1 MPGCDTGRNVQKYR
15 GGGGG
20 ASTLQEALENGNI
33 STLAIEL
40 QSGGVFIG
48 DGGGLSNIA
57 GVGGSVGNMQQ
68 VTTSG
73 ASTSNKII
81 LTNTNESLQASGN
94 VTVNSGKFF
103 LGDGGLLSNTAGT
116 VTLQQ
121 ASNQG
126 NVINNTISFTNAA
139 ESIVTTGKIVVG
151 TSLEAT
157 NVIGNGSGLSSIN
170 ASNVSSGTINNDR
183 LSTKTGTGN
192 IVMSAN
198 PTLSGT
204 ITGGTFSGTHDG
216 DGSGLSSLNA
226 SNVSS
231 GTLHSDRLPS
241 KTGTGN
247 VVMSANPT
255 LSGTIT
261 GGTFSG
267 THTGNGSGLTTLNAT
282 NISSGTLASDRLPS
296 KTGTGN
302 VVMSANPTLSGTIT
316 GGTFAGTHTG
326 NGSGLTTLNATNI
339 SSGTLASDRLPS
351 KTGTGNVVMSANPT
365 LSGTITGGTFTGTH
379 TGNGS
384 GLSSLNASNVSTGT
398 LHNDRL
404 STKTGTGNIVMSTNP
419 TLSGTITGGTFSGT
433 HTGNGSG
440 LSSLNATN
448 ISSGTLSNDRLGTVP
463 YNKGGTGQTSYTR
476 GDIIYSNAN
485 NSLAKLAVGTESGMF
500 LRSDGTDVSW
510 GSDGSRLTSI
520 NASNVSSGI
529 LTTSR
534 GGTGNTFSASKSDL
548 LVGTSGGTFAK
559 LSIPASSATDKILKI
574 DGSNNLYWGPDSTSS
589 GSGGGGSGV
598 LSLGSTFMNYQ
609 SGVDYNTSTGETIN
623 LNASTTDTANYI
635 VVRDANKNINVTKVT
650 LGSNTLT
657 ATEYSGKSTKVNVTD
672 NNDNNAHNIPFLNST
687 NDQIVKDQN
696 SKLTW
701 TPQSNKI
708 TIGQPSGTSNTLTNT
723 TWSGKSDKVTISTN
737 SSTGAR
743 PVLFNEGE
751 AVFKDQGNK
760 FNWTPGGTHAG
771 TLTIGTIGG
780 THSNITSSTFTGES
794 ANVKITSNT
803 HSTPL
808 NIALTNTTDS
818 NTHIVKDT
826 DGDFTYKPDDGTL
839 KIKSGALESIITP
852 STFSGES
859 ANVKITSNTHSTP
872 LNIALTNTTDSNTH
886 IVKDTDG
893 DFTYKPDDGTLKIK
907 SGALESI
914 ITPSTFS
921 GESAN
926 VKITEH
932 TSNTDLNIALIKE
945 TVSNTHIVRD
955 TNGEFKYNPYTGTV
969 TATKFSGNGS
979 GLTHLDLDDATNTG
993 TVTVGHGGTG
1003 LATIGTNHILIG
1015 NGTNNINTIP
1025 PEPNANT
1032 PKFLSSY
1039 NNGNLTWASPSVSGI
1054 SITDE
1059 DASTDVHGITF
1070 AAGVGAQTIKSDQ
1083 STLHYKPST
1092 GTLTTSKLITSDTST
1107 NARNGI
1113 SNGNPTHTLSVGTVV
1128 SIQEWDGSGDPI
1140 DVMVVRKGNAF
1151 YEGNVYI
1158 GKTLTVPSGGKIEAD
1173 TIKVRSHNVSGTTVI
1188 NERKATIQ
1196 RID

>member
-40 QSGGVFIG
+40 QSSGVFIG

-157 NVIGNGSGLSSIN
+157 NVNGNGSGLSSLN
-170 ASNVSSGTINNDR
+170 ASNVSSGTIHNDR

-192 IVMSAN
+192 IVMSTN

-204 ITGGTFSGTHDG
+204 ITGGTFSGTHTG
-216 DGSGLSSLNA
+216 NGSGLSSLNA

-282 NISSGTLASDRLPS
+282 NISSGTLHSDRLPS

-316 GGTFAGTHTG
+316 GGTFSGTHTG

-339 SSGTLASDRLPS
+339 SSGTLHSDRLPS

-365 LSGTITGGTFTGTH
+365 LSGTITGGTFSGTH

-384 GLSSLNASNVSTGT
+384 GLTTLNASNVSTGT

-419 TLSGTITGGTFSGT
+419 NLSGTITGGTFSGT

-440 LSSLNATN
+440 LSSFNASNVST
-448 ISSGTLSNDRLGTVP
+448 GTLSNDRLGTVP

-476 GDIIYSNAN
+476 GDIVYSNAN
-485 NSLAKLAVGTESGMF
+485 NSLAKLSIGTESGMF

-510 GSDGSRLTSI
+510 GTDGSRLTTI

-534 GGTGNTFSASKSDL
+534 GGTGNTFSSASKSDL
-548 LVGTSGGTFAK
+548 LVGTSGGTFAT

-574 DGSNNLYWGPDSTSS
+574 DGSNNLYWGPDNTST

-598 LSLGSTFMNYQ
+598 LSLGSTFMKYA
-609 SGVDYNTSTGETIN
+609 SGVDYNTSTGRTIN
-623 LNASTTDTANYI
+623 LEASTNDLASNI
-635 VVRDANKNINVTKVT
+635 VVRDGSRNINVTKVT

-657 ATEYSGKSTKVNVTD
+657 ETEYSGKSTKVNVTD
-672 NNDNNAHNIPFLNST
+672 NSDNSAHNIPFLNST

-701 TPQSNKI
+701 TPQANKI
-708 TIGQPSGTSNTLTNT
+708 TIGPSGTSNTLTNT
-723 TWSGKSDKVTISTN
+723 TWSGKSDKVTIISN
-737 SSTGAR
+737 NSTGAR
-743 PVLFNEGE
+743 PVLINEGE

-760 FNWTPGGTHAG
+760 FNWTPNPG
-771 TLTIGTIGG
+771 TLTIGPISG
-780 THSNITSSTFTGES
+780 THSSITATTITSG
-794 ANVKITSNT
+794 
-803 HSTPL
+803 
-808 NIALTNTTDS
+808 
-818 NTHIVKDT
+818 
-826 DGDFTYKPDDGTL
+826 
-839 KIKSGALESIITP
+839 
-852 STFSGES
+852 TFSGAHTGNGS
-859 ANVKITSNTHSTP
+859 GLTT
-872 LNIALTNTTDSNTH
+872 LNASSISS
-886 IVKDTDG
+886 
-893 DFTYKPDDGTLKIK
+893 GTLDSDRLPTKTGTGSVVMHTSPAL
-907 SGALESI
+907 SGT
-914 ITPSTFS
+914 ITGGTFS
-921 GESAN
+921 GS
-926 VKITEH
+926 H
-932 TSNTDLNIALIKE
+932 TGNGSGLTTLNASSISSGTLDSGRLPTK
-945 TVSNTHIVRD
+945 
-955 TNGEFKYNPYTGTV
+955 TGTGSV
-969 TATKFSGNGS
+969 VMHTAPVLSGTITGGTFSGSHTGNGS

-1015 NGTNNINTIP
+1015 DGANDINTIG
-1025 PEPNANT
+1025 PETGSTA
-1032 PKFLSSY
+1032 KFLSSY
-1039 NNGNLTWASPSVSGI
+1039 SDGNFSWASPSVSGI
-1054 SITDE
+1054 SITD
-1059 DASTDVHGITF
+1059 DTSSATGQGITF
-1070 AAGVGAQTIKSDQ
+1070 AAGDGAQTIKSDQ

-1092 GTLTTSKLITSDTST
+1092 GTLTTSNLITSGTSQF
-1107 NARNGI
+1107 NGI
-1113 SNGNPTHTLSVGTVV
+1113 ANTAPTSTLSVGTVF

-1188 NERKATIQ
+1188 NERKSTIQ

>member
-40 QSGGVFIG
+40 QSSGLFIG

-126 NVINNTISFTNAA
+126 NVINNIVSFTNAA

-157 NVIGNGSGLSSIN
+157 NVNGNGSGLSSIN
-170 ASNVSSGTINNDR
+170 ASNVSSGTINNNR

-282 NISSGTLASDRLPS
+282 NISSGTLHSDRLPS

-316 GGTFAGTHTG
+316 GGTFSGTHTG

-365 LSGTITGGTFTGTH
+365 LSGTITGGTFSGTH

-398 LHNDRL
+398 LHSDRL
-404 STKTGTGNIVMSTNP
+404 STKTGTGNIVMSANP

-440 LSSLNATN
+440 LSSLNASN
-448 ISSGTLSNDRLGTVP
+448 VSSGTLSNDRLGTVP

-485 NSLAKLAVGTESGMF
+485 NSLAKLSIGTESGMF

-510 GSDGSRLTSI
+510 GTDGSRLTSI
-520 NASNVSSGI
+520 NASNVSSGT
-529 LTTSR
+529 LSTSR
-534 GGTGNTFSASKSDL
+534 GGTGNTFSSASKSDL
-548 LVGTSGGTFAK
+548 LVGTSGGTFAT

-574 DGSNNLYWGPDSTSS
+574 DGSNNLYWGPDNTST

-598 LSLGSTFMNYQ
+598 LSLGSTFMKYA
-609 SGVDYNTSTGETIN
+609 SGVDYNTSTGRTIN
-623 LNASTTDTANYI
+623 LEASTNDLASNI
-635 VVRDANKNINVTKVT
+635 VVRDSTKNINVTKVT

-657 ATEYSGKSTKVNVTD
+657 ETEYSGKSAKVNVTD
-672 NNDNNAHNIPFLNST
+672 NNDNNARNIPFLNST

-701 TPQSNKI
+701 TPQANKI
-708 TIGQPSGTSNTLTNT
+708 TIGPSSGTSNTLTNT
-723 TWSGKSDKVTISTN
+723 TWSGKSDKVTIGANN
-737 SSTGAR
+737 SSDAR
-743 PVLFNEGE
+743 PVLINEGE

-760 FNWTPGGTHAG
+760 FNWTPNPG
-771 TLTIGTIGG
+771 TLSIGTISG
-780 THSNITSSTFTGES
+780 THSSITASTITSG
-794 ANVKITSNT
+794 
-803 HSTPL
+803 
-808 NIALTNTTDS
+808 
-818 NTHIVKDT
+818 
-826 DGDFTYKPDDGTL
+826 
-839 KIKSGALESIITP
+839 
-852 STFSGES
+852 TFSG
-859 ANVKITSNTHSTP
+859 A
-872 LNIALTNTTDSNTH
+872 
-886 IVKDTDG
+886 
-893 DFTYKPDDGTLKIK
+893 
-907 SGALESI
+907 
-914 ITPSTFS
+914 
-921 GESAN
+921 
-926 VKITEH
+926 H
-932 TSNTDLNIALIKE
+932 T
-945 TVSNTHIVRD
+945 
-955 TNGEFKYNPYTGTV
+955 
-969 TATKFSGNGS
+969 GNGS
-979 GLTHLDLDDATNTG
+979 GLSSLNASNVSSGTLHSDRLPSKTGTGNVVMSAGPTLSGTITGGTFSGTHTGNGSGLSSLDASNISTGTLHSGRLPSKTGTGNVVMSAGPTLSGTITGGTFSGTHTGNGAGLTHLNFEESNNTG
-993 TVTVGHGGTG
+993 KVPVDHGGTG
-1003 LATIGTNHILIG
+1003 LATIGTNHILLG
-1015 NGTNNINTIP
+1015 NGTSAMTTIS
-1025 PEPNANT
+1025 PESSGTA
-1032 PKFLSSY
+1032 KFLSSY
-1039 NNGNLTWASPSVSGI
+1039 SNGNLTWSSPSVSGI
-1054 SITDE
+1054 SITNDNLS
-1059 DASTDVHGITF
+1059 ATGQGITF
-1070 AAGVGAQTIKSDQ
+1070 AAGVNAQTIKSDQ
-1083 STLHYKPST
+1083 STLHYKPSI
-1092 GTLTTSKLITSDTST
+1092 GTLTTSNLITSDTST
-1107 NARNGI
+1107 SARNGI
-1113 SNGNPTHTLSVGTVV
+1113 ANTAPTSTFSVGTVF

-1188 NERKATIQ
+1188 NERKSTIQ

>member
-40 QSGGVFIG
+40 QSSGLFIG

-126 NVINNTISFTNAA
+126 NVINNIVSFTNAA

-157 NVIGNGSGLSSIN
+157 NVNGNGSGLSSIN
-170 ASNVSSGTINNDR
+170 ASNVSSGTINNNR

-282 NISSGTLASDRLPS
+282 NISSGTLHSDRLPS

-316 GGTFAGTHTG
+316 GGTFSGTHTG
-326 NGSGLTTLNATNI
+326 NGSGLSSLNASNI

-365 LSGTITGGTFTGTH
+365 LSGTITGGTFSGTH
-379 TGNGS
+379 DGNGS

-398 LHNDRL
+398 LSNDRL
-404 STKTGTGNIVMSTNP
+404 STKTGTGNIVMSANP

-440 LSSLNATN
+440 LSSLNASN
-448 ISSGTLSNDRLGTVP
+448 VSSGTLSNDRLGTVP

-485 NSLAKLAVGTESGMF
+485 NSLAKLSIGTESGMF

-510 GSDGSRLTSI
+510 GTDGSRLTSI
-520 NASNVSSGI
+520 NASNVSTGTLS
-529 LTTSR
+529 TSR
-534 GGTGNTFSASKSDL
+534 GGTGNTFSSASKSDL
-548 LVGTSGGTFAK
+548 LVGTSGGTFAT
-559 LSIPASSATDKILKI
+559 LSIPASSANGKVLKI
-574 DGSNNLYWGPDSTSS
+574 NGSNELYWGPDNTST
-589 GSGGGGSGV
+589 GVGGGGSGQ
-598 LSLGSTFMNYQ
+598 LSLASTFMNYA
-609 SGVDYNTSTGETIN
+609 SGTDYDTSTDETIN
-623 LNASTTDTANYI
+623 LNASITDTANYI
-635 VVRDANKNINVTKVT
+635 VVRDTNKNINVTKVT
-650 LGSNTLT
+650 LGTGTGTGTLT
-657 ATEYSGKSTKVNVTD
+657 ETEYSGKSAKVNVTD
-672 NNDNNAHNIPFLNST
+672 NNDNNARNIPFLNST

-701 TPQSNKI
+701 TPQANKI
-708 TIGQPSGTSNTLTNT
+708 TIGPSSGTSNTLTNT
-723 TWSGKSDKVTISTN
+723 TWSGKSDKVTIGANN
-737 SSTGAR
+737 SSDAR
-743 PVLFNEGE
+743 PVLINEGE

-760 FNWTPGGTHAG
+760 FNWTPNPG
-771 TLTIGTIGG
+771 TLSIGTISG
-780 THSNITSSTFTGES
+780 THSSITASTITSG
-794 ANVKITSNT
+794 
-803 HSTPL
+803 
-808 NIALTNTTDS
+808 
-818 NTHIVKDT
+818 
-826 DGDFTYKPDDGTL
+826 
-839 KIKSGALESIITP
+839 
-852 STFSGES
+852 TFSG
-859 ANVKITSNTHSTP
+859 A
-872 LNIALTNTTDSNTH
+872 
-886 IVKDTDG
+886 
-893 DFTYKPDDGTLKIK
+893 
-907 SGALESI
+907 
-914 ITPSTFS
+914 
-921 GESAN
+921 
-926 VKITEH
+926 H
-932 TSNTDLNIALIKE
+932 T
-945 TVSNTHIVRD
+945 
-955 TNGEFKYNPYTGTV
+955 
-969 TATKFSGNGS
+969 GNGS
-979 GLTHLDLDDATNTG
+979 GLSSLNASNVSSGTLHSDRLPSKTGTGNVVMSAGPTLSGTITGGTFSGTHTGNGSGLYDSLHASNISTGTLHSGRLPSKTGTGNVVMSAGPTLSGTITGGTFSGTHTGNGAGLTHLNFEESNNTG
-993 TVTVGHGGTG
+993 KVPVDHGGTG
-1003 LATIGTNHILIG
+1003 LATIGTNHILLG
-1015 NGTNNINTIP
+1015 NGTSAMTTIS
-1025 PEPNANT
+1025 PESSGTA
-1032 PKFLSSY
+1032 KFLSSY
-1039 NNGNLTWASPSVSGI
+1039 SNGNLTWSSPSVSGI
-1054 SITDE
+1054 SITNDNLS
-1059 DASTDVHGITF
+1059 ATGQGITF
-1070 AAGVGAQTIKSDQ
+1070 AAGVNAQTIKSDQ
-1083 STLHYKPST
+1083 STLHYKPSI
-1092 GTLTTSKLITSDTST
+1092 GTLTTSNLITSDTST
-1107 NARNGI
+1107 SARNGI
-1113 SNGNPTHTLSVGTVV
+1113 ANTAPTSTFSVGTVF

-1188 NERKATIQ
+1188 NERKSTIQ

>member
-1 MPGCDTGRNVQKYR
+1 MPCCDTGRNVQKYK

-33 STLAIEL
+33 STLDIEL
-40 QSGGVFIG
+40 QSSGLFIG

-94 VTVNSGKFF
+94 VTVNSGKFY

-157 NVIGNGSGLSSIN
+157 NVNGNGSGLSSLN
-170 ASNVSSGTINNDR
+170 ASNVSSGTIHNDR

-192 IVMSAN
+192 IVMSTN

-204 ITGGTFSGTHDG
+204 ITGGTFSGTHTG
-216 DGSGLSSLNA
+216 NGSGLSSLNA

-267 THTGNGSGLTTLNAT
+267 THTGNGSGLTTLNAS

-326 NGSGLTTLNATNI
+326 TGSGLTTLNATNI
-339 SSGTLASDRLPS
+339 SSGTLHSDRLPS

-365 LSGTITGGTFTGTH
+365 LSGTITGGTFAGTH

-419 TLSGTITGGTFSGT
+419 NLSGTITGGTFSGT

-440 LSSLNATN
+440 LSSLNASNVST
-448 ISSGTLSNDRLGTVP
+448 GTLSNDRLGTVP

-476 GDIIYSNAN
+476 GDIVYSNAN
-485 NSLAKLAVGTESGMF
+485 NSLAKLSIGTESGMF

-510 GSDGSRLTSI
+510 GTDGSRLTTI

-534 GGTGNTFSASKSDL
+534 GGTGNTFSSASKSDL
-548 LVGTSGGTFAK
+548 LVGTSGGTFAT

-598 LSLGSTFMNYQ
+598 LSLGSTFMKYA
-609 SGVDYNTSTGETIN
+609 SGVDYNTSTGRTIN
-623 LNASTTDTANYI
+623 LEASTNDLASNI
-635 VVRDANKNINVTKVT
+635 VVRDGNKNINVTKVT

-672 NNDNNAHNIPFLNST
+672 NNDNNARNIPFLNST

-701 TPQSNKI
+701 TPQANKI
-708 TIGQPSGTSNTLTNT
+708 TIGPSSGTSNTLTNT
-723 TWSGKSDKVTISTN
+723 TWSGKSDKVTIGAN
-737 SSTGAR
+737 NSTGAR
-743 PVLFNEGE
+743 PVLINEGE
-751 AVFKDQGNK
+751 AVFQDQGNK
-760 FNWTPGGTHAG
+760 FNWTPSPG
-771 TLTIGTIGG
+771 TLTIGPISG
-780 THSNITSSTFTGES
+780 THSNITATT
-794 ANVKITSNT
+794 ITS
-803 HSTPL
+803 
-808 NIALTNTTDS
+808 
-818 NTHIVKDT
+818 
-826 DGDFTYKPDDGTL
+826 G
-839 KIKSGALESIITP
+839 
-852 STFSGES
+852 TFSGS
-859 ANVKITSNTHSTP
+859 HTGTGSGLSSLNASNIST
-872 LNIALTNTTDSNTH
+872 
-886 IVKDTDG
+886 
-893 DFTYKPDDGTLKIK
+893 GTLD
-907 SGALESI
+907 SGRLPTKTGTGNVVMSVSPNLSGT
-914 ITPSTFS
+914 ITGGTFS
-921 GESAN
+921 G
-926 VKITEH
+926 TH
-932 TSNTDLNIALIKE
+932 T
-945 TVSNTHIVRD
+945 
-955 TNGEFKYNPYTGTV
+955 
-969 TATKFSGNGS
+969 GNGS
-979 GLTHLDLDDATNTG
+979 GLTHLNFEESNNSGKVPVD
-993 TVTVGHGGTG
+993 HGGTG

-1015 NGTNNINTIP
+1015 NGTSAISTIS
-1025 PEPNANT
+1025 PESGIT
-1032 PKFLSSY
+1032 TKFLSSY
-1039 NNGNLTWASPSVSGI
+1039 NNGNLTWSSPSVSQI
-1054 SITDE
+1054 SIANNTS
-1059 DASTDVHGITF
+1059 STVHGITF
-1070 AAGVGAQTIKSDQ
+1070 AAGTGPQDIRSHE
-1083 STLHYKPST
+1083 STLNYKPST
-1092 GTLTTSKLITSDTST
+1092 GTLTTSNLITSGTSQF
-1107 NARNGI
+1107 NGI
-1113 SNGNPTHTLSVGTVV
+1113 ANTAPTSTLSVGTVV
-1128 SIQEWDGSGDPI
+1128 SIQETSTGDVLI
-1140 DVMVVRKGNAF
+1140 VRGNGYF
-1151 YEGNVYI
+1151 NDDVYI
-1158 GKTLTVPSGGKIEAD
+1158 AKRLTIPVGGELKAD
-1173 TIKVRSHNVSGTTVI
+1173 TIKVRSLSQKGTLVVA
-1188 NERKATIQ
+1188 ERLVDTILAGS
-1196 RID
+1196 

>member
-40 QSGGVFIG
+40 QSSGLFIG

-157 NVIGNGSGLSSIN
+157 NVNGNGSGLSSLN
-170 ASNVSSGTINNDR
+170 ASNVSSGTIHNDR

-204 ITGGTFSGTHDG
+204 ITGGTFSGTHTG
-216 DGSGLSSLNA
+216 NGSGLSSLNA

-282 NISSGTLASDRLPS
+282 NISSGTLHSDRLPS

-316 GGTFAGTHTG
+316 GGTFSGTHTG

-339 SSGTLASDRLPS
+339 SSGTLHSDRLPS

-365 LSGTITGGTFTGTH
+365 LSGTITGGTFSGTH

-419 TLSGTITGGTFSGT
+419 NLSGTITGGTFSGT

-440 LSSLNATN
+440 LSSLNASNVST
-448 ISSGTLSNDRLGTVP
+448 GTLSNNRLGTVP

-485 NSLAKLAVGTESGMF
+485 NSLAKLSIGTESGMF

-510 GSDGSRLTSI
+510 GTDGSRLTSI
-520 NASNVSSGI
+520 NASNVSSGT
-529 LTTSR
+529 LSTSR
-534 GGTGNTFSASKSDL
+534 GGTGNTFSSASKSDL
-548 LVGTSGGTFAK
+548 LVGTSGGTFAT

-574 DGSNNLYWGPDSTSS
+574 DGSNNLYWGPDNTST

-598 LSLGSTFMNYQ
+598 LSLGSTFMKYA
-609 SGVDYNTSTGETIN
+609 SGVDYNTSTGRTIN
-623 LNASTTDTANYI
+623 LEASTNDLASNI
-635 VVRDANKNINVTKVT
+635 VVRDSTKNINVTKVT

-657 ATEYSGKSTKVNVTD
+657 ETEYSGKSAKVNVTD
-672 NNDNNAHNIPFLNST
+672 NNDNNARNIPFLNST

-701 TPQSNKI
+701 TPQANKI
-708 TIGQPSGTSNTLTNT
+708 YDRS
-723 TWSGKSDKVTISTN
+723 
-737 SSTGAR
+737 
-743 PVLFNEGE
+743 
-751 AVFKDQGNK
+751 
-760 FNWTPGGTHAG
+760 
-771 TLTIGTIGG
+771 
-780 THSNITSSTFTGES
+780 
-794 ANVKITSNT
+794 
-803 HSTPL
+803 
-808 NIALTNTTDS
+808 
-818 NTHIVKDT
+818 
-826 DGDFTYKPDDGTL
+826 
-839 KIKSGALESIITP
+839 
-852 STFSGES
+852 
-859 ANVKITSNTHSTP
+859 
-872 LNIALTNTTDSNTH
+872 
-886 IVKDTDG
+886 
-893 DFTYKPDDGTLKIK
+893 
-907 SGALESI
+907 
-914 ITPSTFS
+914 
-921 GESAN
+921 
-926 VKITEH
+926 
-932 TSNTDLNIALIKE
+932 
-945 TVSNTHIVRD
+945 
-955 TNGEFKYNPYTGTV
+955 
-969 TATKFSGNGS
+969 
-979 GLTHLDLDDATNTG
+979 
-993 TVTVGHGGTG
+993 
-1003 LATIGTNHILIG
+1003 
-1015 NGTNNINTIP
+1015 
-1025 PEPNANT
+1025 
-1032 PKFLSSY
+1032 
-1039 NNGNLTWASPSVSGI
+1039 
-1054 SITDE
+1054 
-1059 DASTDVHGITF
+1059 
-1070 AAGVGAQTIKSDQ
+1070 
-1083 STLHYKPST
+1083 
-1092 GTLTTSKLITSDTST
+1092 
-1107 NARNGI
+1107 
-1113 SNGNPTHTLSVGTVV
+1113 
-1128 SIQEWDGSGDPI
+1128 
-1140 DVMVVRKGNAF
+1140 VVR
-1151 YEGNVYI
+1151 Y
-1158 GKTLTVPSGGKIEAD
+1158 
-1173 TIKVRSHNVSGTTVI
+1173 VRIH
-1188 NERKATIQ
+1188 
-1196 RID
+1196 

>member
-1 MPGCDTGRNVQKYR
+1 MPCCDTGRNVQKYK

-33 STLAIEL
+33 STLDIEL
-40 QSGGVFIG
+40 QSSGLFIG

-157 NVIGNGSGLSSIN
+157 NVNGNGSGLSSLN
-170 ASNVSSGTINNDR
+170 ASNVSSGTIHNDR

-192 IVMSAN
+192 IVMSTN

-204 ITGGTFSGTHDG
+204 ITGGTFSGTHTG
-216 DGSGLSSLNA
+216 NGSGLSSLNA

-267 THTGNGSGLTTLNAT
+267 THTGNGSGLTTLNAS

-326 NGSGLTTLNATNI
+326 TGSGLTTLNATNI
-339 SSGTLASDRLPS
+339 SSGTLHSDRLPS

-365 LSGTITGGTFTGTH
+365 LSGTITGGTFSGTH

-384 GLSSLNASNVSTGT
+384 GLTTLNASNVSTGT

-419 TLSGTITGGTFSGT
+419 NLSGTITGGTFSGT

-440 LSSLNATN
+440 LSSLNASN
-448 ISSGTLSNDRLGTVP
+448 VSSGTLSNDRLGTVP

-476 GDIIYSNAN
+476 GDIVYSNAN
-485 NSLAKLAVGTESGMF
+485 NSLAKLSIGTESGMF

-510 GSDGSRLTSI
+510 GTDGSRLTTI
-520 NASNVSSGI
+520 NASNVSTGTLS
-529 LTTSR
+529 TSR
-534 GGTGNTFSASKSDL
+534 GGTGNTFSSASKSDL
-548 LVGTSGGTFAK
+548 LVGTSGGTFAT

-598 LSLGSTFMNYQ
+598 LSLGSTFMKYA
-609 SGVDYNTSTGETIN
+609 SGVDYNTSTGRTIN
-623 LNASTTDTANYI
+623 LEASTNDLASNI
-635 VVRDANKNINVTKVT
+635 VVRDAAKNINVTKVT
-650 LGSNTLT
+650 LGSSTLT
-657 ATEYSGKSTKVNVTD
+657 ATEYSGKSIKVNVTD
-672 NNDNNAHNIPFLNST
+672 NNDNNAHNIPLLNST

-701 TPQSNKI
+701 TPQANKI
-708 TIGQPSGTSNTLTNT
+708 TIGPSSGTSNTLTNT

-737 SSTGAR
+737 NSTGAR
-743 PVLFNEGE
+743 PVLINEGE

-760 FNWTPGGTHAG
+760 FNWTPNPG
-771 TLTIGTIGG
+771 TLTIGPISG
-780 THSNITSSTFTGES
+780 THSNITAST
-794 ANVKITSNT
+794 ITS
-803 HSTPL
+803 
-808 NIALTNTTDS
+808 
-818 NTHIVKDT
+818 
-826 DGDFTYKPDDGTL
+826 G
-839 KIKSGALESIITP
+839 
-852 STFSGES
+852 TFSGSHTGTGSGLSSLNASNISTGTLHSDRLPTKTGTGSVVMS
-859 ANVKITSNTHSTP
+859 ANPFLSGTITGGTFAGTHTGNGSGLSSLNASNIST
-872 LNIALTNTTDSNTH
+872 
-886 IVKDTDG
+886 
-893 DFTYKPDDGTLKIK
+893 GTLD
-907 SGALESI
+907 SGRLPTKTGTGNVVMSASPNLSGT
-914 ITPSTFS
+914 ITGGTFS
-921 GESAN
+921 G
-926 VKITEH
+926 TH
-932 TSNTDLNIALIKE
+932 T
-945 TVSNTHIVRD
+945 
-955 TNGEFKYNPYTGTV
+955 
-969 TATKFSGNGS
+969 GNGS
-979 GLTHLDLDDATNTG
+979 GLTHLNFEESNNSGKVPVD
-993 TVTVGHGGTG
+993 HGGTG

-1015 NGTNNINTIP
+1015 NGTSAINTIS

-1039 NNGNLTWASPSVSGI
+1039 NGGNLTWASPSVSQI
-1054 SITDE
+1054 SIGDDTT
-1059 DASTDVHGITF
+1059 STSNQPILYANDHGTQDIE
-1070 AAGVGAQTIKSDQ
+1070 SDKD
-1083 STLHYKPST
+1083 TLHYKRST
-1092 GTLTTSKLITSDTST
+1092 GTLTTSNLITSGTSQF
-1107 NARNGI
+1107 NGI
-1113 SNGNPTHTLSVGTVV
+1113 ANTEPTSTLSVGTVV
-1128 SIQEWDGSGDPI
+1128 SIQETSTGDVLI
-1140 DVMVVRKGNAF
+1140 VRGNGYF
-1151 YEGNVYI
+1151 NDDVYI
-1158 GKTLTVPSGGKIEAD
+1158 AKKLTLPSGSVLVAD
-1173 TIKVRSHNVSGTTVI
+1173 TIRVRSHNVKETLVVA
-1188 NERKATIQ
+1188 ERPASQ
-1196 RID
+1196 LSV

>member
-40 QSGGVFIG
+40 QSSGLFIG

-126 NVINNTISFTNAA
+126 NVINNIVSFTNAA

-157 NVIGNGSGLSSIN
+157 NVNGNGSGLSSIN
-170 ASNVSSGTINNDR
+170 ASNVSSGTINNNR

-282 NISSGTLASDRLPS
+282 NISSGTLHSDRLPS

-316 GGTFAGTHTG
+316 GGTFSGTHTG

-339 SSGTLASDRLPS
+339 SSGTLHSDRLPS

-365 LSGTITGGTFTGTH
+365 LSGTITGGTFSGTH

-398 LHNDRL
+398 LHSDRL
-404 STKTGTGNIVMSTNP
+404 STKTGTGNIVMSANP

-440 LSSLNATN
+440 LSSLNASNVST
-448 ISSGTLSNDRLGTVP
+448 GTLSNDRLGTVP

-485 NSLAKLAVGTESGMF
+485 NSLAKLSIGTESGMF

-510 GSDGSRLTSI
+510 GTDGSRLTSI
-520 NASNVSSGI
+520 NASNVSTGTLS
-529 LTTSR
+529 TSR
-534 GGTGNTFSASKSDL
+534 GGTGNTFSSASKSDL
-548 LVGTSGGTFAK
+548 LVGTSGGTFAT
-559 LSIPASSATDKILKI
+559 LSIPASSANGKILKI
-574 DGSNNLYWGPDSTSS
+574 DGSNNLYWGPDNTST
-589 GSGGGGSGV
+589 GSGGGGSGQ
-598 LSLGSTFMNYQ
+598 LSLASTFMNYA
-609 SGVDYNTSTGETIN
+609 SGTDYDTSTGETIN

-635 VVRDANKNINVTKVT
+635 VVRDSTKNINVTKVT

-657 ATEYSGKSTKVNVTD
+657 ETEYSGESSTVTVGTD
-672 NNDNNAHNIPFLNST
+672 NSGTERDLAFVNGNSILKDFGGKLKWKPNPGELYIGPSGTRTKLTNTKWFGESATVTINNTTNSSIAAPVLMHEEGG
-687 NDQIVKDQN
+687 IVRKDTSN
-696 SKLTW
+696 RLTW
-701 TPQSNKI
+701 TA
-708 TIGQPSGTSNTLTNT
+708 T
-723 TWSGKSDKVTISTN
+723 
-737 SSTGAR
+737 
-743 PVLFNEGE
+743 
-751 AVFKDQGNK
+751 
-760 FNWTPGGTHAG
+760 GTHAG

-780 THSNITSSTFTGES
+780 DHSNITSSTFTGES
-794 ANVKITSNT
+794 ANVKITTNT
-803 HSTPL
+803 SSTPL

-839 KIKSGALESIITP
+839 KIKSGTLESIITP

-859 ANVKITSNTHSTP
+859 ANVKITTNTSSTP
-872 LNIALTNTTDSNTH
+872 LNIALTNTTASNTH

-907 SGALESI
+907 SGTLESI

-926 VKITEH
+926 VKVTQH
-932 TSNTDLNIALIKE
+932 TSDTDLNIALIKE

-955 TNGEFKYNPYTGTV
+955 TNGEFKYNPHTGTV
-969 TATKFSGNGS
+969 TATKFSGDGS
-979 GLTHLDLDDATNTG
+979 GLTHLDLDDTNNTG

-1003 LATIGTNHILIG
+1003 LATIGTNHILLG
-1015 NGTNNINTIP
+1015 NGTSAMTTIA
-1025 PEPNANT
+1025 PESSGTA
-1032 PKFLSSY
+1032 KFLSSY
-1039 NNGNLTWASPSVSGI
+1039 SNGNLTWSSPSVSQI
-1054 SITDE
+1054 SIGDDTT
-1059 DASTDVHGITF
+1059 STSNQPILYANDHGTQDIE
-1070 AAGVGAQTIKSDQ
+1070 SDKD
-1083 STLHYKPST
+1083 TLHYKRST
-1092 GTLTTSKLITSDTST
+1092 GTLTTSNLITSDTST

-1113 SNGNPTHTLSVGTVV
+1113 ANDNPTSTLSVGTVV
-1128 SIQEWDGSGDPI
+1128 SIQETTTGDVLI
-1140 DVMVVRKGNAF
+1140 VRGNGYF
-1151 YEGNVYI
+1151 NDDVYI
-1158 GKTLTVPSGGKIEAD
+1158 AKRLTVPVGGEIKAD
-1173 TIKVRSHNVSGTTVI
+1173 TIKVRSLSQKGTLVVA
-1188 NERKATIQ
+1188 ERLVDTILAGS
-1196 RID
+1196 

>member
-73 ASTSNKII
+73 ATTSNKII

-126 NVINNTISFTNAA
+126 NVINNIVSFTNAA

-157 NVIGNGSGLSSIN
+157 SVTGNGSGLSSIN

-204 ITGGTFSGTHDG
+204 ITGGTFSGTHTG
-216 DGSGLSSLNA
+216 NGSGLSSLNA
-226 SNVSS
+226 SNISS

-267 THTGNGSGLTTLNAT
+267 THTGNGSGLTTLNAS

-339 SSGTLASDRLPS
+339 SSGTLHSDRLPS
-351 KTGTGNVVMSANPT
+351 KTGAGNVVMSANPT
-365 LSGTITGGTFTGTH
+365 LSGTITGGTFAGTH

-419 TLSGTITGGTFSGT
+419 TLSGTITGGTFAGT

-485 NSLAKLAVGTESGMF
+485 NSLAKLSIGTESGMF

-510 GSDGSRLTSI
+510 GTDGSRLTSI

-534 GGTGNTFSASKSDL
+534 GGTGNTFSSASKSDL

-598 LSLGSTFMNYQ
+598 LSLGSTFMKYA
-609 SGVDYNTSTGETIN
+609 SGVDYNTSTGRTIT
-623 LNASTTDTANYI
+623 LEASTNDLASNI

-650 LGSNTLT
+650 LGTGTLT
-657 ATEYSGKSTKVNVTD
+657 QDEYSGKSATVTVSTD
-672 NNDNNAHNIPFLNST
+672 NGGTERDLAFVNGNSILEDDGGKLKWKPNPGELYIGPSNGTRTKLTNTKWFGESATVTINNTTASSIAAPVLMHEAGG
-687 NDQIVKDQN
+687 IVRKDTSN
-696 SKLTW
+696 RLTW
-701 TPQSNKI
+701 TA
-708 TIGQPSGTSNTLTNT
+708 T
-723 TWSGKSDKVTISTN
+723 
-737 SSTGAR
+737 
-743 PVLFNEGE
+743 
-751 AVFKDQGNK
+751 
-760 FNWTPGGTHAG
+760 GTHAG
-771 TLTIGTIGG
+771 TLTIGTIDG

-808 NIALTNTTDS
+808 NIALTNTTES

-839 KIKSGALESIITP
+839 KIRSGTLESIITP

-872 LNIALTNTTDSNTH
+872 LNIALTNTTESNTH

-893 DFTYKPDDGTLKIK
+893 DFTYKPDDGTLKIR
-907 SGALESI
+907 SGTLESI

-926 VKITEH
+926 VKVTEH

-969 TATKFSGNGS
+969 SATKFSGNGS
-979 GLTHLDLDDATNTG
+979 GLTHLNFEESNNSGEVPVD
-993 TVTVGHGGTG
+993 HGGTG
-1003 LATIGTNHILIG
+1003 FGSYNIG
-1015 NGTNNINTIP
+1015 NMLYAGTTTSFTKIGPPGGNNET
-1025 PEPNANT
+1025 
-1032 PKFLSSY
+1032 KFLKYVTDGSGGLSSI
-1039 NNGNLTWASPSVSGI
+1039 GWGDPSVSQI
-1054 SITDE
+1054 SITD
-1059 DASTDVHGITF
+1059 DTSSATGQGITF
-1070 AAGVGAQTIKSDQ
+1070 AADVNSQTIKSDQ

-1092 GTLTTSKLITSDTST
+1092 GTLTTSNLITSDTST

-1128 SIQEWDGSGDPI
+1128 SIQETSTGDVLI
-1140 DVMVVRKGNAF
+1140 VRGNGYF
-1151 YEGNVYI
+1151 NDDVYI
-1158 GKTLTVPSGGKIEAD
+1158 AKKLTLPSGSVLVAD
-1173 TIKVRSHNVSGTTVI
+1173 TIRVRSHNVKETLVVA
-1188 NERKATIQ
+1188 ERPASQ
-1196 RID
+1196 LSV